1 MKNKKI
7 MKMVLGYIFLGISA
21 LLYGSI
27 FLLPF
32 FEVFNSVK
40 LKFAALFYIL
50 SYLFMFAGFWLL
62 GKELMNK
69 IKQKWKSFFK
79 TKK

>member
-1 MKNKKI
+1 

>member
-7 MKMVLGYIFLGISA
+7 MKIVLGYIFLGISA

>member
-7 MKMVLGYIFLGISA
+7 MKIVLGYIFLGISA

-69 IKQKWKSFFK
+69 IKQKWKSFF
-79 TKK
+79 